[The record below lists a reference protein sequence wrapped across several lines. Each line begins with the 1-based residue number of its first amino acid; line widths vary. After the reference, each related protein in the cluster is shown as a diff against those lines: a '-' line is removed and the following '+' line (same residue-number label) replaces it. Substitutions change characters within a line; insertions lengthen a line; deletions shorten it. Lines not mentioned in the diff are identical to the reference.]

1 MNRYDL
7 FRLVRELGQLVE
19 TAHTKTIEEVARE
32 LIACGQRKLAEA
44 KIVDGANQSPNGT
57 AIPSSTN
64 ETAALPESGGE
75 MAHSVVAA
83 APTDAPQA

>member
-19 TAHTKTIEEVARE
+19 NAHDKTAEEVARE

-44 KIVDGANQSPNGT
+44 KAGDSSNQPLNGT
-57 AIPSSTN
+57 ALPSLAI
-64 ETAALPESGGE
+64 ETRAVPAPEDA
-75 MAHSVVAA
+75 AHSVVAPAPADA
-83 APTDAPQA
+83 AQA

>member
-7 FRLVRELGQLVE
+7 FRLVRELGQLIE
-19 TAHTKTIEEVARE
+19 TAHNKTAEEVARE

-57 AIPSSTN
+57 AIPSPTI
-64 ETAALPESGGE
+64 ETVALQKSGGD
-75 MAHSVVAA
+75 MAHSVVVS
-83 APTDAPQA
+83 APTDAAQA

>member
-19 TAHTKTIEEVARE
+19 SAHDKTAEEVARE

-44 KIVDGANQSPNGT
+44 QARDGLNLPLNGT
-57 AIPSSTN
+57 AIPSLAV
-64 ETAALPESGGE
+64 ETVAPPEPGGT
-75 MAHSVVAA
+75 AHSVVASV
-83 APTDAPQA
+83 PTDAAQA

>member
-19 TAHTKTIEEVARE
+19 SAHDKTAEEVARE

-44 KIVDGANQSPNGT
+44 QAKDGLNQPPNGT
-57 AIPSSTN
+57 AIPSLAVEIVAPAGS
-64 ETAALPESGGE
+64 ES
-75 MAHSVVAA
+75 ATHSVVAPV
-83 APTDAPQA
+83 PTDAAQA

>member
-19 TAHTKTIEEVARE
+19 SAHEKTAEEVARE

-44 KIVDGANQSPNGT
+44 QARDGINPPSNGT
-57 AIPSSTN
+57 AIPSLAVEIIAPPGSGST
-64 ETAALPESGGE
+64 T
-75 MAHSVVAA
+75 HSVVAPV
-83 APTDAPQA
+83 PTDAAQV